1 MPLRSAWFATGVLY
15 FAQALL
21 LADRQILAFLVDPIR
36 ADLALSDFQFSLA
49 SGFVL
54 TFVCSLMGIPLAR
67 MADTYPRRD
76 VVAVSVALWCL
87 MTVLCSRAAGLIV
100 LLFARLGS
108 GISYA
113 ALVPASVSL
122 LADAFKANRRPLAIG
137 VYASGAFFGIGLAHI
152 LSGFIVAATTSAD
165 GMILPLTGSFSA
177 WQLTFVFLA
186 LPSIVVLALLRRVVE
201 PDRQGP
207 AGERQSAQL
216 ADTVAHIRKHWFVH
230 TSLIIGAVLSGIGLF
245 AIYAWAPS
253 VFLRVYEWSSA
264 ETGVVFGIV
273 TIVFGTAGLV
283 ISGNYARQFVA
294 RGQKLVFQRLIMLS
308 VACAII
314 PGAITMTADT
324 ALGVWACFA
333 AVIFFLAMPIGLA
346 QTAIQAITPNS
357 MRAQLIAIY
366 FAALNLI
373 GLGIGPTAVAFFT
386 DFIFRED
393 AAVGRAIGI
402 VIVSSGVASVLLLAL
417 GVKQYEEMDRRR

>member
-1 MPLRSAWFATGVLY
+1 M
-15 FAQALL
+15 
-21 LADRQILAFLVDPIR
+21 
-36 ADLALSDFQFSLA
+36 
-49 SGFVL
+49 
-54 TFVCSLMGIPLAR
+54 
-67 MADTYPRRD
+67 
-76 VVAVSVALWCL
+76 
-87 MTVLCSRAAGLIV
+87 
-100 LLFARLGS
+100 
-108 GISYA
+108 
-113 ALVPASVSL
+113 
-122 LADAFKANRRPLAIG
+122 
-137 VYASGAFFGIGLAHI
+137 
-152 LSGFIVAATTSAD
+152 
-165 GMILPLTGSFSA
+165 
-177 WQLTFVFLA
+177 
-186 LPSIVVLALLRRVVE
+186 
-201 PDRQGP
+201 
-207 AGERQSAQL
+207 
-216 ADTVAHIRKHWFVH
+216 
-230 TSLIIGAVLSGIGLF
+230 LSGIGLF

-283 ISGNYARQFVA
+283 VSGNYARQFVA
-294 RGQKLVFQRLIMLS
+294 RGQKLVFQRLMMLS

-357 MRAQLIAIY
+357 MRAQLIAVY

-393 AAVGRAIGI
+393 AAVDRAIGI